1 MILLSRA
8 STVSEFL
15 IWTCEILFTWRL
27 FFLNTS
33 QPMKLSVIL
42 RRTFAITIKTF
53 GLKDGQVKPPSVNL
67 NLFQVH
73 LLTIPLVQLGF
84 MPCVGALL
92 WPLTQPSASWIRHS
106 RMRTSTWTTRSGII
120 FMGPLL
126 ARLSCLWMV
135 SSFGTREP
143 RSRRGEKVK

>member
-1 MILLSRA
+1 MSVKERTTHSAVISPSMILLSKA
-8 STVSEFL
+8 STVSGISLE
-15 IWTCEILFTWRL
+15 RL
-27 FFLNTS
+27 CFFHLLEDCVFFDFFK
-33 QPMKLSVIL
+33 PIKLSVIL

-92 WPLTQPSASWIRHS
+92 
-106 RMRTSTWTTRSGII
+106 
-120 FMGPLL
+120 
-126 ARLSCLWMV
+126 
-135 SSFGTREP
+135 
-143 RSRRGEKVK
+143 